1 MRDWLALRAKAT
13 PTRTALVDARS
24 DTAVSYAALDA
35 RVEELAGR
43 LSALGVGVDDHLGVV
58 SRTRSAFVD
67 LVHAAARI
75 GAVLVPLNARYT
87 ASELTDTATA
97 ADLDCLVC
105 TRDTEPAA
113 VGFDGPVATL
123 DDPGAGATDL
133 AAVDPVSFEMPSW
146 DRNCP
151 QALVPT
157 SGTTGSPKLVELTS
171 GNLLA
176 SASAS
181 SWRLGVLPS
190 DRWYC
195 TLPMYH
201 MGGLAPV
208 YRSVLYG
215 TAVVVATPGSFDP
228 DRTLAELASADA
240 TGVSLVP
247 TMLRDLLDADGAG
260 VLADLRFVLVGGA
273 ATPDA
278 LVQRCL
284 DSGVPVYPSYGMT
297 EAASQIATARP
308 ADAHAALGSV
318 GNPLVFTE
326 VTVVDEEGA
335 PVPTGDVG
343 EIVVS
348 GSTVSPGYY
357 GDPDATADAFGPQG
371 FHTGDAGYRDE
382 EGRLWILN
390 RLDDRIV
397 TGGEN
402 VDSGEVA
409 NTLREHPA
417 VEDAFVLGL
426 PDEEYGQRVVAVL
439 VGTADVD
446 AVESFARERLA
457 GFKLPR
463 TWRVVDEL
471 PRTASGTVD
480 RGAARDLFDEA

>member
-1 MRDWLALRAKAT
+1 VRDWLALRARAT
-13 PTRTALVDARS
+13 PTRTAVVDVRS
-24 DTAVSYAALDA
+24 ETAVSYAALDA

-58 SRTRSAFVD
+58 SRTRAAFVD
-67 LVHAAARI
+67 LIHAAARV

-87 ASELTDTATA
+87 ASELTATATA

-105 TRDTEPAA
+105 ERDTEASA
-113 VGFDGPVATL
+113 TAFDGPVATL
-123 DDPGAGATDL
+123 DDPEAGATDL
-133 AAVDPVSFEMPSW
+133 AAVDSEPFEMPSW
-146 DRNCP
+146 DRDCP

-157 SGTTGSPKLVELTS
+157 SGTTGEPKLVELTS

-195 TLPMYH
+195 MLPMYH

-208 YRSVLYG
+208 FRSVLYG
-215 TAVVVATPGSFDP
+215 TTAVVATPGSFD
-228 DRTLAELASADA
+228 ASRALDEMAAHDA

-247 TMLRDLLDADGAG
+247 TMLRDLLDADDGG

-278 LVQRCL
+278 LVERCL
-284 DSGVPVYPSYGMT
+284 DAGVPVHPSYGMT

-308 ADAHAALGSV
+308 TDAHAALGSV
-318 GNPLVFTE
+318 GTPLVFTE
-326 VTVVDEEGA
+326 VTVVDEAGA
-335 PVPTGDVG
+335 AVSTGSVG
-343 EIVVS
+343 EVVVS
-348 GSTVSPGYY
+348 GSTVTSGYY
-357 GDPDATADAFGPQG
+357 GAPEATAEAFGPHG

-402 VDSGEVA
+402 VDPGEVA
-409 NTLREHPA
+409 ATLREHPD
-417 VEDAFVLGL
+417 VDDAFVLGL
-426 PDEEYGQRVVAVL
+426 PDEEYGQRVAALL
-439 VGTADVD
+439 VGTDDVD
-446 AVESFARERLA
+446 DVESFARKQLA

-463 TWRVVDEL
+463 TWQVVDAL

-480 RGAARDLFDEA
+480 RSAARARFDEV